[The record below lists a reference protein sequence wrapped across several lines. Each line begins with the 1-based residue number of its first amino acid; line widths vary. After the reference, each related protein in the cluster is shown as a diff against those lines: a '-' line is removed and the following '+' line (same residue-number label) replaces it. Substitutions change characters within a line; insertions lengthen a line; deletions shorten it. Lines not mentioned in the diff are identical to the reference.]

1 MRTLVWFAYFWMY
14 LLLVMPRLKKARRL
28 REEGRVEEH
37 DRMVRENVDRWAR
50 RLLRLAGAQVTVEGQ
65 ENIAERPVVFV
76 ADHQGYFDI
85 PLMLTCLDKPNPIIA
100 KAEIEKLPLI
110 RSWMRELNC
119 LFLQRDDARQSMEV
133 LKEAQNLLQKG
144 YSVVIFPEGTR
155 SKGGPVKEFKA
166 GAIRVATRAG
176 VPIVP
181 VCIDGSYRLMEGN
194 HMWIRPAKVK
204 VTCLPPV
211 PTEGMSRE
219 EIRALPERLREM
231 ICQAGPLERKEA
243 ADE

>member
-1 MRTLVWFAYFWMY
+1 MRTIVWFVYFWMY
-14 LLLVMPRLKKARRL
+14 LLLVMPRLNRARRL

-37 DRMVRENVDRWAR
+37 DQMVRENVERWAG
-50 RLLRLAGAQVTVEGQ
+50 RLLRLAGAKVTVEGK
-65 ENIAERPVVFV
+65 ENIPQGPVVFV

-85 PLMLTCLDKPNPIIA
+85 PLMLTSLDKPNPIIA

-133 LKEAQNLLQKG
+133 LKEAQKLIQDG

-181 VCIDGSYRLMEGN
+181 VCIDGSFRLMEGN
-194 HMWIRPAKVK
+194 GMWIRPASVK
-204 VTCLPPV
+204 LTILPPV

-219 EIRALPERLREM
+219 EIRALPEQLREQ
-231 ICQAGPLERKEA
+231 ICQGLGQPVSVQ
-243 ADE
+243 